1 MYMEAIARQKIT
13 HSSLQGFL
21 PSQPVPIFT
30 SGRGEEL

>member
-30 SGRGEEL
+30 FGRGEEL